1 MFLGDLQNLTIKSS
15 KANEFVNTPSLES
28 TKDLIINRVA
38 YVVVALFPFLI
49 RLGPYQSQNPVM
61 VNINKE
67 IPIIEV

>member
-15 KANEFVNTPSLES
+15 KANEFDNSPSLES
-28 TKDLIINRVA
+28 TENGTIKHIA
-38 YVVVALFPFLI
+38 YVLFSFLI